1 MREEERRHHTN
12 KKHKRMTKRQRM
24 RKRRRRLFVIE
35 CFALVFLVAF
45 LFAWL
50 KLGLINFDRLGLIA
64 ANNLDDKTKEML
76 EGYTTIAFFGVDNRS
91 NGEYESGNSDS
102 MMICNIDNET
112 KEVKVLSLYRDTTF
126 EVDGDGT
133 YYKCNYAYN
142 HGGPKEAIEMM
153 NRNLDLN
160 IQDYVA
166 VDFNA
171 LVEAID
177 AVGGVEITLTQQE
190 IDVMDEKGYMGE
202 VAYVTGHMDE
212 VVTLSPGTQTVNGVV
227 ATAYCRIRNTAGDDF
242 ARAERQRTVL
252 TQLIQKAQSASFS
265 ELNDLID
272 GVFPKIST
280 SLSLKQMLGLASA
293 MKDYELVDTCG
304 FPFSMAAADW
314 DEAGKKV
321 VVPCTLSGN
330 VTALY
335 QYLYNES
342 DYKPTETVQSISSYI
357 EEETGLDE
365 SDAVDYGYGPEQTE
379 TEQTESE

>member
-1 MREEERRHHTN
+1 
-12 KKHKRMTKRQRM
+12 MTKRQRM

-102 MMICNIDNET
+102 IMICNIDNET
-112 KEVKVLSLYRDTTF
+112 KEVKVLSLYRDTTL
-126 EVDGDGT
+126 EVDGDGK

-171 LVEAID
+171 LV
-177 AVGGVEITLTQQE
+177 
-190 IDVMDEKGYMGE
+190 
-202 VAYVTGHMDE
+202 
-212 VVTLSPGTQTVNGVV
+212 
-227 ATAYCRIRNTAGDDF
+227 
-242 ARAERQRTVL
+242 
-252 TQLIQKAQSASFS
+252 
-265 ELNDLID
+265 
-272 GVFPKIST
+272 
-280 SLSLKQMLGLASA
+280 
-293 MKDYELVDTCG
+293 
-304 FPFSMAAADW
+304 
-314 DEAGKKV
+314 
-321 VVPCTLSGN
+321 
-330 VTALY
+330 
-335 QYLYNES
+335 
-342 DYKPTETVQSISSYI
+342 
-357 EEETGLDE
+357 
-365 SDAVDYGYGPEQTE
+365 
-379 TEQTESE
+379 